1 MQSNSVF
8 NNKDNLVQVRPIII
22 IRNCGAVL
30 GQGYV
35 FCTMIKVLYA
45 KCVHKLSHM
54 KKWLSPCLAMEN
66 PQNKFYQKSK
76 YMLHNYISYATI
88 L

>member
-1 MQSNSVF
+1 MQQFCEASNHSNV
-8 NNKDNLVQVRPIII
+8 NCK
-22 IRNCGAVL
+22 RNG
-30 GQGYV
+30 
-35 FCTMIKVLYA
+35 
-45 KCVHKLSHM
+45 VHKLSHM
-54 KKWLSPCLAMEN
+54 KKGLSPCFAMEN